1 MDRIL
6 LGHGSGGRMMHDL
19 IRDYFA
25 PAFDMAALDDAA
37 VINSWES
44 GVGSEDSQH
53 PPQSPLT
60 KGGIKGG
67 LTPNSK
73 LCITTDSYVVD
84 PIFFPG
90 GDIGS
95 LAVNG
100 TVNDLC
106 MVGAKPLFI
115 TVGLIIE
122 EGLEI
127 KDLKRILSSMKDAAK
142 DASVKIIAGDTKVVN
157 KGKADK
163 IFINTSGIG
172 ILDGGINITGSGA
185 RSGDKIILSG
195 SIGNHGIAVMA
206 EREGLIFEPP
216 VLSDTRSLN
225 KLCSEMLS
233 FTKEIHAMRDP
244 TRGGLA
250 TTLKEIASA
259 SGVGILIHENFIPV
273 EPGVKGACD
282 ILGFDPMYV
291 ANEGILVA
299 FVKAGIAEP
308 LLEVMRKNPFAKD
321 AKIIGEVAETPKGTV
336 LLQTAIG
343 GKRIVDMLSGEQ
355 LPRIC

>member
-6 LGHGSGGRMMHDL
+6 LGHGSGGRMMHEL
-19 IRDYFA
+19 IREYFV
-25 PAFDMAALDDAA
+25 PAFDMNILDDAA
-37 VINSWES
+37 VIQRLAFSVERS
-44 GVGSEDSQH
+44 AKDSK
-53 PPQSPLT
+53 L
-60 KGGIKGG
+60 

-90 GDIGS
+90 GDIGC
-95 LAVNG
+95 LAING

-122 EGLEI
+122 EGFEI
-127 KDLKRILSSMKDAAK
+127 NDLKRILSSMRDAAK
-142 DASVKIIAGDTKVVN
+142 NADVKVVAGDTKVVN

-163 IFINTSGIG
+163 LFINTSGVG
-172 ILDGGINITGSGA
+172 ILEDGISISGSTA
-185 RSGDKIILSG
+185 MIGDKIILSG
-195 SIGNHGIAVMA
+195 PIGNHGIAVISQ
-206 EREGLIFEPP
+206 REGFVFEPP
-216 VLSDTRSLN
+216 ILSDTRPLN
-225 KLCSEMLS
+225 HLCSEMLS

-250 TTLKEIASA
+250 TTLKEIATA
-259 SGVGILIHENFIPV
+259 SNVGILIQEDLIPID
-273 EPGVKGACD
+273 PGVKGACD
-282 ILGFDPMYV
+282 ILGFDPLYI
-291 ANEGILVA
+291 ANEGILVT
-299 FVKAGIAEP
+299 FVKADVAET
-308 LLEVMRKNPFAKD
+308 LLDVMKKNPYAKE
-321 AKIIGEVAETPKGTV
+321 ARIIGEVTETPKATV